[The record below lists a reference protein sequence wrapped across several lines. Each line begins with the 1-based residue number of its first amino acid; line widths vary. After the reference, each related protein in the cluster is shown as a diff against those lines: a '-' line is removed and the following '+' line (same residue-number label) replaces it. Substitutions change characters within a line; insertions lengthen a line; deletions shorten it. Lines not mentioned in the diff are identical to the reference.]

1 MKVSEFVK
9 KLKKQGIKI
18 HRHGSRHDIYINPAN
33 GKKSE
38 IPRHQ
43 AQELGKGLEQEIL
56 KQLGLK

>member
-1 MKVSEFVK
+1 MKISEFVR
-9 KLKKQGIKI
+9 KLKKQGIKLY
-18 HRHGSRHDIYINPAN
+18 RHGSRHDIYINPAN

-43 AQELGKGLEQEIL
+43 SQELGKGLEQEIL